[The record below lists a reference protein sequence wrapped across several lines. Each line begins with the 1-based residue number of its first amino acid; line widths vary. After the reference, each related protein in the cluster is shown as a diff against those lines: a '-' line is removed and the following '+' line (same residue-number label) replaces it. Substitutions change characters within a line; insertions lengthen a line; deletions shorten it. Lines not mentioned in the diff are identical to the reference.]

1 MVRREEPFLCVFGHK
16 FTFDHLHW
24 LPSLPEWL
32 IDPLPFSLCVVVGG
46 LMYRVERNKKHCGV
60 IACCQ
65 SHWLMNVGV

>member
-1 MVRREEPFLCVFGHK
+1 VWLDGRSPSFVFLDTSSPLTI
-16 FTFDHLHW
+16 FTG
-24 LPSLPEWL
+24 S
-32 IDPLPFSLCVVVGG
+32 LPFSLCVVVGG